1 MKESTRAYIYRV
13 TLAAL
18 PILTAFGVVA
28 ESQVPLYIGLA
39 AAILNVGLATAN
51 TSTSSDAA

>member
-1 MKESTRAYIYRV
+1 MKESVRAYIYRI

-18 PILTAFGVVA
+18 PLLTLWGVVQ
-28 ESQVPLYIGLA
+28 ENEVPLYIGLA

-51 TSTSSDAA
+51 TSTKA